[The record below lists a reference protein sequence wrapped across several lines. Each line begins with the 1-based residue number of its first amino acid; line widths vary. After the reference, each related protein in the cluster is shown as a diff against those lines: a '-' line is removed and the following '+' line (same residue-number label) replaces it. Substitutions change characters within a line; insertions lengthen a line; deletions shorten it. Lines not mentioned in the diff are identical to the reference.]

1 MTHKKKNITS
11 LAPRYHLS
19 ADQLITGVSGF
30 AAMTMVMKK
39 RTRRERRSCSTPSA
53 WEDKVGQ

>member
-1 MTHKKKNITS
+1 MTHKKNMTS
-11 LAPRYHLS
+11 LDPRYHLS
-19 ADQLITGVSGF
+19 ADQLIAGVSGF
-30 AAMTMVMKK
+30 AAMVMKK